1 MRIFKGWATTALV
14 CVGGSGA
21 FAGGIEFDRLPMSM
35 MFETGNYVSLAYRST
50 SIDASDNVYSPNG
63 SMYVTT
69 STITPSFKY
78 QINDR
83 LSVGLTRYQSA
94 NVNLSYVGKGGPFD
108 STTFET
114 ISANQLNTGGVF
126 LPEPTLSLTAH
137 TTALIAGYNIN
148 DSISV
153 LAGLKRTEAEA
164 SGNILTSPYGDFVAE
179 KGTDNSYVVG
189 ASFSKPEIALRVT
202 AYYESRVDITHSMS
216 ATGTVAGFNVAA
228 GAGTFADTTSA
239 LPETLTIDF
248 QTGIAADTLLFG
260 SIKRALWSNAHIF
273 MYNGAATAGGMAA
286 GLSYAAA
293 LTMEQKTTHTN
304 STTLNLGLG
313 RKLTDKWAI
322 SASVNYE
329 KGTAA
334 TGTSL
339 LTTTNGQKGITLGAK
354 YTNGQMTVTGGV
366 NYTQLGDK
374 SVSSFHG
381 TGTLAGGDFV
391 AIPGNFTNSSS
402 TTIGIKVGYNF

>member
-1 MRIFKGWATTALV
+1 MIFKPKALSMAAV
-14 CVGGSGA
+14 AMCSAGSVV
-21 FAGGIEFDRLPMSM
+21 AGGIEFDRLPMSM

-78 QINDR
+78 QVNDKI
-83 LSVGLTRYQSA
+83 SVGLTRYQSA
-94 NVNLSYVGKGGPFD
+94 NVNLSYVGNGGPF
-108 STTFET
+108 TGVTF
-114 ISANQLNTGGVF
+114 NQLNAALPAIA
-126 LPEPTLSLTAH
+126 LPEPNLNLTAH
-137 TTALIAGYNIN
+137 TTALIAGYTIN
-148 DSISV
+148 DRISV

-164 SGNILTSPYGDFVAE
+164 SGDIISNPYGEFVAG

-202 AYYESRVDITHSMS
+202 AYYESRVDITHPMS
-216 ATGTVAGFNVAA
+216 ATGAVAGVNLLA
-228 GAGTFADTTSA
+228 GAGTFANTTSA

-248 QTGIAADTLLFG
+248 QTGIAADTLLYG
-260 SIKRALWSNAHIF
+260 SIKRAMWSNAHIF
-273 MYNGAATAGGMAA
+273 MYDAPTTAAT
-286 GLSYAAA
+286 SV
-293 LTMEQKTTHTN
+293 LTMAQKTTHTN

-339 LTTTNGQKGITLGAK
+339 LTTTNGQKGITLGGK
-354 YTNGQMTVTGGV
+354 FTNGQMTVTGGV

-374 SVSSFHG
+374 TVTSF
-381 TGTLAGGDFV
+381 AG
-391 AIPGNFTNSSS
+391 AGNFTNNSS
-402 TTIGIKVGYNF
+402 TTIGLKVGYNF

>member
-1 MRIFKGWATTALV
+1 MIYKLAAVSAVTAVLA
-14 CVGGSGA
+14 GSGVA
-21 FAGGIEFDRLPMSM
+21 VAGGIEFDRLPMSM

-63 SMYVTT
+63 SMYLTT

-78 QINDR
+78 QVNDKI
-83 LSVGLTRYQSA
+83 SVGLTRYQSA
-94 NVNLSYVGKGGPFD
+94 NVNLSYVGNGGPF
-108 STTFET
+108 TGVTF
-114 ISANQLNTGGVF
+114 NQLNAALPAIA
-126 LPEPTLSLTAH
+126 LPEPNLNLTAH
-137 TTALIAGYNIN
+137 TTALIAGYTIN
-148 DSISV
+148 DRISV

-164 SGNILTSPYGDFVAE
+164 SGDIISNPYGEFVAG

-202 AYYESRVDITHSMS
+202 AYYESRVDITHPMS
-216 ATGTVAGFNVAA
+216 ATGTVAGVNLLA
-228 GAGTFADTTSA
+228 GAGTFANTTSA

-248 QTGIAADTLLFG
+248 QTGIAADTLLYG
-260 SIKRALWSNAHIF
+260 SIKRAMWSNAHIF
-273 MYNGAATAGGMAA
+273 MYDAPTTAAT
-286 GLSYAAA
+286 SV
-293 LTMEQKTTHTN
+293 LTMAQKTTHTN

-339 LTTTNGQKGITLGAK
+339 LTTTNGQKGITLGGK
-354 YTNGQMTVTGGV
+354 FTNGQMTVTGGV

-374 SVSSFHG
+374 TVTS
-381 TGTLAGGDFV
+381 LAG
-391 AIPGNFTNSSS
+391 AGNFTNNSS
-402 TTIGIKVGYNF
+402 TTIGLKVGYNF